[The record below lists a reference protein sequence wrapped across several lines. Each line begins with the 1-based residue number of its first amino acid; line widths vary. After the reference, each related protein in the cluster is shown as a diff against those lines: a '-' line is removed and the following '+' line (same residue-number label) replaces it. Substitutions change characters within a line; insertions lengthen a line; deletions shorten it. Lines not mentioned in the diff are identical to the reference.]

1 MKILVIEKNEENRHM
16 LDQCLSS
23 LGHLFHHAQ
32 SGEQALRF
40 IGQHPIDCVFIDI
53 DIERDRTAETLASI
67 RAAQKN
73 EWFPIVALSAAT
85 DDEAFAHAILAGAD
99 ALLQKPLSQSRVLMQ
114 VIALERIYNGRQDL
128 QAKKELLAANLAL
141 LKLSMYDEITGL
153 ANRRYFEETLFKEM
167 KQAKRE
173 GCKLTLLICEI
184 GNAAPLPEAGGG
196 DAENRLLYAVAAA
209 IAAVPS
215 RPTDFVCRYGGLC
228 FAVLLPNTGAAGA
241 RHIAA
246 KVQAAAEAVLA
257 DPALCGQSAP
267 QAFRIGSATH
277 EGQFQTPE
285 GFIDAASASL
295 KHCPGIR

>member
-228 FAVLLPNTGAAGA
+228 CAVLLPNTGAAGA